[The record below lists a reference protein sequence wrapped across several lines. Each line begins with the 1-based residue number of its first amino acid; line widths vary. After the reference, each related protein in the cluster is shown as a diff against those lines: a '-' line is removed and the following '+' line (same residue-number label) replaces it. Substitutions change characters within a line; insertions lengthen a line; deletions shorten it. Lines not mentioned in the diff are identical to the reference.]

1 MKTRNNSSDG
11 KGRKGVNLPA
21 SFSRSFIQTR
31 KRIADSFIDLL
42 STSEDR
48 KQEVRDDISIGS
60 TPRTA
65 YYLLL
70 SISILIAAFGLVT
83 NSAAVVIGAMLV
95 SPLMTPIF
103 GISLGLIRGDMTLL
117 RKAFVAEFVG
127 VIIGIGA
134 AAILGLLPFANEVT
148 PEMLSR
154 TSPTLIDLMVAALA
168 GTAGCLAMIDER
180 ISPVLPGIAMAT
192 ALVPPLAVCGLCIAF
207 GAFYGAWGAFLLFFA
222 NFLAILAISSLL
234 FVVAG
239 FVTQEEMGSKLAV
252 LKRFLGPV
260 VGLIFVTVLL
270 THALVGIIG
279 ERRTSQAI
287 KDVLERD
294 LATEQGTLIE
304 KVIYKRKGD
313 SIDILA
319 SVTTPRVLSPKKIKE
334 MQNKLDKSL
343 DLHSNLIMRC
353 QVTKD
358 ISSTGSASGVVGR
371 NLDGEFI
378 STKLNPRVKRLQI
391 AEQVLREKFEDYK
404 GLHLDLNNLDLVE
417 LPHCAILI
425 ASIQSS
431 RSLTPLEVERLE
443 GAIQERLG
451 DKQVRLLIRSDDLV
465 DLTSKGRILYGRA
478 HFGNLSAKDKVAR
491 EDLERNVKTEI
502 TRFKD
507 MFATNVDAEKR
518 GEGWSVRAEVVG
530 PRVLRPS
537 EVKLIEKRVSM
548 ATDKEVS
555 LHLWCRVEL
564 MVNRNH
570 FTSIEDFTREQV
582 EKRLTKDKST
592 TKTK

>member
-11 KGRKGVNLPA
+11 KGRKGVDLPA
-21 SFSRSFIQTR
+21 SFSRSFIQIR

-154 TSPTLIDLMVAALA
+154 TSPTLIDLIVAALA

-192 ALVPPLAVCGLCIAF
+192 ALVPPLAVCGLCISF
-207 GAFYGAWGAFLLFFA
+207 GAYYGAWGAFLLFFA
-222 NFLAILAISSLL
+222 NFLAILAISALL

-239 FVTQEEMGSKLAV
+239 FVSREEMGSKV
-252 LKRFLGPV
+252 EVFKRFLGPV
-260 VGLIFVTVLL
+260 IGLIFVTVLL

-294 LATEQGTLIE
+294 LATERGTFIE
-304 KVIYKRKGD
+304 KVIYKSRGD

-334 MQNKLDKSL
+334 MQNKLDKRL

-378 STKLNPRVKRLQI
+378 STNLNPRIKRLQI
-391 AEQVLREKFEDYK
+391 AEQVLREMFEEHR
-404 GLHLDLNNLDLVE
+404 GLHLDLNNLDLVD
-417 LPHCAILI
+417 LLHSAILI

-431 RSLTPLEVERLE
+431 RPLTPLEVERLE
-443 GAIQERLG
+443 KAIQERLG

-465 DLTSKGRILYGRA
+465 DVTSKGRILYGRA
-478 HFGNLSAKDKVAR
+478 HFGNLSAKDKIAR

-507 MFATNVDAEKR
+507 MFATNVDAVKR

-530 PRVLRPS
+530 PRVFRPS
-537 EVKLIEKRVSM
+537 EVELIEKRVSK

-570 FTSIEDFTREQV
+570 FISIEDFTKEQV

-592 TKTK
+592 KTK

>member
-1 MKTRNNSSDG
+1 MKTGNNSSDG
-11 KGRKGVNLPA
+11 KGRKGVDHPA
-21 SFSRSFIQTR
+21 SFSRSFIQIR

-42 STSEDR
+42 STSEIR
-48 KQEVRDDISIGS
+48 KQEVRDDIAIGS

-70 SISILIAAFGLVT
+70 SISVLIAAFGLVT

-117 RKAFVAEFVG
+117 RKASVAEFGG

-134 AAILGLLPFANEVT
+134 ATILGFLPFANEVT

-154 TSPTLIDLMVAALA
+154 TSPTLIDLVVAALA

-192 ALVPPLAVCGLCIAF
+192 ALVPPLAVCGLCISF

-239 FVTQEEMGSKLAV
+239 FVSREEMGSKVEV
-252 LKRFLGPV
+252 LKRFLGPGI
-260 VGLIFVTVLL
+260 GLIFVTVLL

-287 KDVLERD
+287 KNVLEKD
-294 LATEQGTLIE
+294 LATERGTFIE
-304 KVIYKRKGD
+304 KVIYKCRGD

-334 MQNKLDKSL
+334 IQNKLDKRL

-378 STKLNPRVKRLQI
+378 STNLNPKIKRLQI
-391 AEQVLREKFEDYK
+391 AEQVLREMFEGYK
-404 GLHLDLNNLDLVE
+404 GLHLDLDNMDLVE
-417 LPHCAILI
+417 LPQCAILI

-431 RSLTPLEVERLE
+431 RPLTPVEVERLE
-443 GAIQERLG
+443 RAIQERLG

-465 DLTSKGRILYGRA
+465 DVTRKGRILYGRA
-478 HFGNLSAKDKVAR
+478 HFGNLSAKDKTAQK
-491 EDLERNVKTEI
+491 DLERNVKTEI

-507 MFATNVDAEKR
+507 MFATNVDAVKR

-530 PRVLRPS
+530 PRVFRPS
-537 EVKLIEKRVSM
+537 EVERIEKRVSK
-548 ATDKEVS
+548 ATDKTVS
-555 LHLWCRVEL
+555 LNLWCRVEL

-570 FTSIEDFTREQV
+570 FISIEDFTKEQV
-582 EKRLTKDKST
+582 EKRLTKDNSR
-592 TKTK
+592 KTK

>member
-1 MKTRNNSSDG
+1 METRNNSSDG
-11 KGRKGVNLPA
+11 KGKERA
-21 SFSRSFIQTR
+21 SRSHSFSRAFILTR

-48 KQEVRDDISIGS
+48 KQEVRDDIAIGS

-70 SISILIAAFGLVT
+70 SISVLIAAFGLVT

-103 GISLGLIRGDMTLL
+103 GISLGLIRGNMTLL
-117 RKAFVAEFVG
+117 RKASVAEFGG

-134 AAILGLLPFANEVT
+134 ATILGLLPFANEVT
-148 PEMLSR
+148 SEMLSR
-154 TSPTLIDLMVAALA
+154 TSPTLIDLVVAALA

-192 ALVPPLAVCGLCIAF
+192 ALVPPLAVCGLCISF

-239 FVTQEEMGSKLAV
+239 FVSREEMGSKAEV

-260 VGLIFVTVLL
+260 IGLIFVTILL

-279 ERRTSQAI
+279 DRRTSKAI
-287 KDVLERD
+287 KDVLQSE
-294 LATEQGTLIE
+294 LATERGTFIE
-304 KVIYKRKGD
+304 KVIYKNKGD
-313 SIDILA
+313 AIDILA

-334 MQNKLDKSL
+334 MQGKLDKRL
-343 DLHSNLIMRC
+343 GLNSNLIMRC
-353 QVTKD
+353 QVTKN

-378 STKLNPRVKRLQI
+378 STNLNPRIKRLQI
-391 AEQVLREKFEDYK
+391 AEQVLRERFEEYR
-404 GLHLDLNNLDLVE
+404 GLHLNLDNLDLVD
-417 LPHCAILI
+417 LPHSAILI

-431 RSLTPLEVERLE
+431 RPLTPLEVERLE
-443 GAIQERLG
+443 MAIQKRLA
-451 DKQVRLLIRSDDLV
+451 DKQIRLLIRTDDLV
-465 DLTSKGRILYGRA
+465 DVSSKGRILYGRA
-478 HFGNLSAKDKVAR
+478 HFGNLSAEDKIAR

-507 MFATNVDAEKR
+507 MFATNVDAVKR

-530 PRVLRPS
+530 ARVFRPS
-537 EVKLIEKRVSM
+537 EVELIEKRVSK

-570 FTSIEDFTREQV
+570 FISIEDFTKEQV
-582 EKRLTKDKST
+582 EKRIGKDKSR
-592 TKTK
+592 KTK

>member
-1 MKTRNNSSDG
+1 MKTRNNSSGG
-11 KGRKGVNLPA
+11 KGKKVVNPSS
-21 SFSRSFIQTR
+21 SFSRSFIQAR

-42 STSEDR
+42 STSENR
-48 KQEVRDDISIGS
+48 KQEVRDDIAIGS

-70 SISILIAAFGLVT
+70 SISVLIAAFGLVT

-103 GISLGLIRGDMTLL
+103 GISLGLIRGNMTLL
-117 RKAFVAEFVG
+117 RKASVAEFGG

-134 AAILGLLPFANEVT
+134 ATILGFLPFANEVT

-154 TSPTLIDLMVAALA
+154 TSPTLIDLVVAALA

-192 ALVPPLAVCGLCIAF
+192 ALVPPLAVCGLCISF

-222 NFLAILAISSLL
+222 NFLAILAISALL

-239 FVTQEEMGSKLAV
+239 FVSREEMGTKVEV

-260 VGLIFVTVLL
+260 IGLIFVTVLL

-279 ERRTSQAI
+279 DRRTSQAI
-287 KDVLERD
+287 KDVLKND
-294 LATEQGTLIE
+294 LAMERGTFIE
-304 KVIYKRKGD
+304 KIIYKTRGD

-334 MQNKLDKSL
+334 MQDKLDKRLGLS
-343 DLHSNLIMRC
+343 SNLIMRC

-378 STKLNPRVKRLQI
+378 STNLNPKIKRLQI
-391 AEQVLREKFEDYK
+391 SEQVLREMFEEYQ
-404 GLHLDLNNLDLVE
+404 GLHMELGNLDLVD
-417 LPHCAILI
+417 LPHTAILI

-431 RSLTPLEVERLE
+431 RTLTPLEVERFE
-443 GAIQERLG
+443 MAIQKRLD
-451 DKQVRLLIRSDDLV
+451 DKQLRLLIRSDDLV
-465 DLTSKGRILYGRA
+465 DVSSKGRILYGRA
-478 HFGNLSAKDKVAR
+478 HFGNLSVRDEVTRKDM
-491 EDLERNVKTEI
+491 ERNVKTEI
-502 TRFKD
+502 MRFKD
-507 MFATNVDAEKR
+507 MFATNVDAVKR

-530 PRVLRPS
+530 PRVFRPS
-537 EVKLIEKRVSM
+537 EVKLIEKKVSK
-548 ATDKEVS
+548 ATGIAVT

-564 MVNRNH
+564 MVDRNH
-570 FTSIEDFTREQV
+570 FISIEDFTKKQV
-582 EKRLTKDKST
+582 TKRLTRDKSR
-592 TKTK
+592 KKK

>member
-1 MKTRNNSSDG
+1 MKAADNSSDR
-11 KGRKGVNLPA
+11 KGRKGGNLTA

-42 STSEDR
+42 STRESR
-48 KQEVRDDISIGS
+48 KQEVRDDIAIGS
-60 TPRTA
+60 TPRAA

-70 SISILIAAFGLVT
+70 SISVLIAAFGLVT

-103 GISLGLIRGDMTLL
+103 GISLGLIRGNMTLL
-117 RKAFVAEFVG
+117 RKAFAAEFVG

-134 AAILGLLPFANEVT
+134 AAILGFLPFANEVT

-154 TSPTLIDLMVAALA
+154 TSPTLIDLIVAALA

-222 NFLAILAISSLL
+222 NFLAILAISALL

-239 FVTQEEMGSKLAV
+239 FVSQEEMGSKLEV
-252 LKRFLGPV
+252 LKRFSGPV
-260 VGLIFVTVLL
+260 IGLIFVTVLL
-270 THALVGIIG
+270 THALIGIIG

-287 KDVLERD
+287 KDVLEKD
-294 LATEQGTLIE
+294 LALERGTLIE

-334 MQNKLDKSL
+334 MQNKLDKRL
-343 DLHSNLIMRC
+343 ELRSNLIMRC

-358 ISSTGSASGVVGR
+358 ISSTGSTSGVVGR

-378 STKLNPRVKRLQI
+378 STKLNPRIKRLQI
-391 AEQVLREKFEDYK
+391 AEQVLREMFEEYR
-404 GLHLDLNNLDLVE
+404 GLYLDLDNLDLLD

-431 RSLTPLEVERLE
+431 RSLTPLEVARFER
-443 GAIQERLG
+443 AIQERLG
-451 DKQVRLLIRSDDLV
+451 DKEVRLLIRSDDLV
-465 DLTSKGRILYGRA
+465 DVTSKGRILYGKA
-478 HFGNLSAKDKVAR
+478 HFGNLSAEDKIAQ

-507 MFATNVDAEKR
+507 MFATNVDAVKM
-518 GEGWSVRAEVVG
+518 GDGWSVRAEVVG
-530 PRVLRPS
+530 PRVLRPP
-537 EVKLIEKRVSM
+537 EVKLIEKKVSR
-548 ATDKEVS
+548 ATHKKVS

-564 MVNRNH
+564 MVDRDR
-570 FTSIEDFTREQV
+570 FISIEDFTKEQV
-582 EKRLTKDKST
+582 GKRLAKGRSTKAN
-592 TKTK
+592 

>member
-1 MKTRNNSSDG
+1 MKISNNLFDG
-11 KGRKGVNLPA
+11 KGRKGIDRPA
-21 SFSRSFIQTR
+21 LFSRSFIQTR

-42 STSEDR
+42 STSESR
-48 KQEVRDDISIGS
+48 KKEVREDISIGS

-103 GISLGLIRGDMTLL
+103 GISLGLIRGNMALL

-154 TSPTLIDLMVAALA
+154 TSPTLIDLIVAALA

-192 ALVPPLAVCGLCIAF
+192 ALVPPLAVCGLCISF
-207 GAFYGAWGAFLLFFA
+207 GAFSGAWGAFLLFFA
-222 NFLAILAISSLL
+222 NFLAILAISALL
-234 FVVAG
+234 FMIAG
-239 FVTQEEMGSKLAV
+239 FVTQEEMGSKMGV
-252 LKRFLGPV
+252 FKRFLAPV
-260 VGLIFVTVLL
+260 IGLIFVTVLL

-294 LATEQGTLIE
+294 LATERSTLIE

-313 SIDILA
+313 DINILA
-319 SVTTPRVLSPKKIKE
+319 SVTTPRVLSPRKIKE
-334 MQNKLDKSL
+334 MQNKLDKRL

-353 QVTKD
+353 QVAKD
-358 ISSTGSASGVVGR
+358 ISSTGSTSGVVSR

-391 AEQVLREKFEDYK
+391 AEQVLREKFEEYQ
-404 GLHLDLNNLDLVE
+404 GLHLDLDKLDLVE

-425 ASIQSS
+425 AGIQSS

-443 GAIQERLG
+443 RAIQERLN
-451 DKQVRLLIRSDDLV
+451 DKHVRLLIRSDDLV
-465 DLTSKGRILYGRA
+465 DVTSKGRVLYGRA
-478 HFGNLSAKDKVAR
+478 HFGNLSDKDKVAQ
-491 EDLERNVKTEI
+491 EGLERNVKAEI

-537 EVKLIEKRVSM
+537 EVKIIEERVSKG
-548 ATDKEVS
+548 THKKVS
-555 LHLWCRVEL
+555 LNLWCRVEL

-570 FTSIEDFTREQV
+570 FVSIEDFTREQV
-582 EKRLTKDKST
+582 EKRLTKNKST

>member
-1 MKTRNNSSDG
+1 MKIRNNSSDG
-11 KGRKGVNLPA
+11 KPRKGVDFFASLPQ
-21 SFSRSFIQTR
+21 FFVQTR

-42 STSEDR
+42 STSENR

-103 GISLGLIRGDMTLL
+103 GISLGLIRGNMTLL

-134 AAILGLLPFANEVT
+134 AVILGLLPFANEVT

-154 TSPTLIDLMVAALA
+154 TSPTLIDLIVAALA

-222 NFLAILAISSLL
+222 NFLAILAISALL

-239 FVTQEEMGSKLAV
+239 FVSQEEMGSKLEV
-252 LKRFLGPV
+252 FKRFLGPV
-260 VGLIFVTVLL
+260 IGLIFVTVLL

-294 LATEQGTLIE
+294 LATERGTFIE

-313 SIDILA
+313 NIDILA

-334 MQNKLDKSL
+334 MQNKLDKRL
-343 DLHSNLIMRC
+343 QLHSNLIMRC

-358 ISSTGSASGVVGR
+358 ISSTGSTSGVVGR

-378 STKLNPRVKRLQI
+378 STNLNPRIKRLQI

-404 GLHLDLNNLDLVE
+404 GLYLDLGDLDLVE

-443 GAIQERLG
+443 RAIQERLD

-465 DLTSKGRILYGRA
+465 DVTSKGRILYGRA
-478 HFGNLSAKDKVAR
+478 HFGNLSAKDKIAR

-507 MFATNVDAEKR
+507 MFATNVDAEKM

-537 EVKLIEKRVSM
+537 EVELIEKRVSM
-548 ATDKEVS
+548 AADKEVN

-570 FTSIEDFTREQV
+570 FISIEDFTREQV

-592 TKTK
+592 KTK

>member
-1 MKTRNNSSDG
+1 MKTSNNSSDG
-11 KGRKGVNLPA
+11 KGKKGVNLPA
-21 SFSRSFIQTR
+21 SFSRFFIQTR

-42 STSEDR
+42 STSENR
-48 KQEVRDDISIGS
+48 KQEVRDDIAIGS

-103 GISLGLIRGDMTLL
+103 GISLGLIRGNMTLL

-134 AAILGLLPFANEVT
+134 ATILGLLPFANEVT

-154 TSPTLIDLMVAALA
+154 TSPTLIDLIVAALA

-222 NFLAILAISSLL
+222 NFLAILAISALL

-239 FVTQEEMGSKLAV
+239 FVSREEMGSKLGV

-260 VGLIFVTVLL
+260 IGLIFVTVLL

-287 KDVLERD
+287 EDVLEKD
-294 LATEQGTLIE
+294 LATERSTLIE

-334 MQNKLDKSL
+334 MQNKLDKRL
-343 DLHSNLIMRC
+343 ELHSNLIMRC

-371 NLDGEFI
+371 NLNGEFI
-378 STKLNPRVKRLQI
+378 STNLNPRVKRLQI
-391 AEQVLREKFEDYK
+391 AEQVLREKFEEYR
-404 GLHLDLNNLDLVE
+404 GLYLDLDNLDLVE

-443 GAIQERLG
+443 RAIQERLD

-465 DLTSKGRILYGRA
+465 DVTSKGRVLYGRA
-478 HFGNLSAKDKVAR
+478 HFGNLSAKDEVAR

-518 GEGWSVRAEVVG
+518 GGGWSVRAEVVG

-537 EVKLIEKRVSM
+537 EVRLIEKRVSKT
-548 ATDKEVS
+548 TDKEVS

-564 MVNRNH
+564 MVDRNH
-570 FTSIEDFTREQV
+570 FISIEDFTKEQV

-592 TKTK
+592 KTK

>member
-1 MKTRNNSSDG
+1 METRNNSSDG
-11 KGRKGVNLPA
+11 KGKERA
-21 SFSRSFIQTR
+21 SRSHSFSRAFILTR

-48 KQEVRDDISIGS
+48 KQEVRDDIAIGS

-70 SISILIAAFGLVT
+70 SISVLIAAFGLVT

-103 GISLGLIRGDMTLL
+103 GISLGLIRGNMTLL
-117 RKAFVAEFVG
+117 RKASVAEFGG

-134 AAILGLLPFANEVT
+134 ATILGLLPFANEVT
-148 PEMLSR
+148 SEMLSR
-154 TSPTLIDLMVAALA
+154 TSPTLIDLVVAALA

-192 ALVPPLAVCGLCIAF
+192 ALVPPLAVCGLCISF

-222 NFLAILAISSLL
+222 NFLAILAISALL

-239 FVTQEEMGSKLAV
+239 FVSREEMGSKMEV

-260 VGLIFVTVLL
+260 IGLIFVTILL

-279 ERRTSQAI
+279 DRRTSQAI
-287 KDVLERD
+287 KDVLQSE
-294 LATEQGTLIE
+294 LATERGTFIE
-304 KVIYKRKGD
+304 KVIYKNKGD
-313 SIDILA
+313 AIDILA

-334 MQNKLDKSL
+334 MQGKLDKRL
-343 DLHSNLIMRC
+343 GLNSNLIMRC
-353 QVTKD
+353 QVTKN

-378 STKLNPRVKRLQI
+378 STNLNPRIKRLQI
-391 AEQVLREKFEDYK
+391 AEQVLRERFEEYR
-404 GLHLDLNNLDLVE
+404 GLHLNLDNLDLVD
-417 LPHCAILI
+417 LPHSAILI

-431 RSLTPLEVERLE
+431 RPLTPLEVERLE
-443 GAIQERLG
+443 MAIQKRLA
-451 DKQVRLLIRSDDLV
+451 DKQIRLLIRTDDLV
-465 DLTSKGRILYGRA
+465 DVSSKGRILYGRA
-478 HFGNLSAKDKVAR
+478 HFGNLSAEDKIAR

-507 MFATNVDAEKR
+507 MFATNVDAVKR

-530 PRVLRPS
+530 ARVFWPS
-537 EVKLIEKRVSM
+537 EVKLIEKRVSK

-570 FTSIEDFTREQV
+570 FISIEDFTKEQV
-582 EKRLTKDKST
+582 EKRIGKDKSR
-592 TKTK
+592 KTK